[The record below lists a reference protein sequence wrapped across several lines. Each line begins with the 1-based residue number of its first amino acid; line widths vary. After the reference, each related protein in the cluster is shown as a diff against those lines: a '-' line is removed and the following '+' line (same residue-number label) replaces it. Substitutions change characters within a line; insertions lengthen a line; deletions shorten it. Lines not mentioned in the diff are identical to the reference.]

1 MEVSAAILG
10 AMSLSALG
18 GAILATLLW
27 RRAHA
32 APGARPLAVFILLVG
47 VWSVGLLIPNR
58 LGVALMSLAPLGG
71 AVFVHFAARLSGR
84 CGCLIRWT
92 YAIGGTA
99 MLAALANGAGRFV
112 PWPGIGILFRYEG
125 SGLMAGFVTIG
136 LAAFGHALLLD
147 AWRKAEGVHRRQ
159 VTLVLT
165 SSALGLISVSG
176 LAFPLIGVG
185 IPPWPLLVQPFYI
198 VVLAYAVLRY
208 RLMAVNRW
216 AVRAVGWGLLIG
228 LAGVVSATSA
238 GLVAEQAGAPFAW
251 TALSL
256 LAGLSLAAPVRR
268 LADRIIYPGGEVNAA
283 DLAQWRQDLAEAD
296 DDDDLTVR
304 AERLL
309 IQRLGGVPLSDI
321 DQAPP
326 GPRRVAEVMA
336 EVVAQA
342 KGDLSRRRTFAERQR
357 LAELGA
363 LAATIAHDI
372 RNPMNIIAMAMA
384 DTELGTKV
392 EIKTQLARMEALVR
406 DLLDYAK
413 PWRIEKVEVDLAAA
427 IAEADS
433 AVELDIP
440 PGLTLTADP
449 IRLRQALVNLLDN
462 ARAVG
467 GRVLVVA
474 ERRPDAVMIHVCD
487 DGPGIPDDIRASLFQ
502 PFISRSSG
510 GTGLGL
516 AIVAKVMAAH
526 GGSVALGQR
535 SGWSTCFTLR
545 FPVLAGGRPSIEGQ
559 AS

>member
-1 MEVSAAILG
+1 MDVSAAILG

-18 GAILATLLW
+18 GAVLAALLW
-27 RRAHA
+27 NRADA
-32 APGARPLAVFILLVG
+32 TPGARPLAVFILVVG

-71 AVFVHFAARLSGR
+71 AVFVHFAATLSGR
-84 CGCLIRWT
+84 YGCLIRWA

-99 MLAALANGAGRFV
+99 MLAALANGSGGFV
-112 PWPGIGILFRYEG
+112 PWPGIGMLFRYEG
-125 SGLMAGFVTIG
+125 AGLMAGFVTIG
-136 LAAFGHALLLD
+136 LAAFGHALLFD
-147 AWRKAEGVHRRQ
+147 TWRKAEGVHRRQ

-165 SSALGLISVSG
+165 SSALGLVSVTG
-176 LAFPLIGVG
+176 LGFPLIG
-185 IPPWPLLVQPFYI
+185 IDTTPWPLLLQPFYI
-198 VVLAYAVLRY
+198 AVLAYAVLRY

-216 AVRAVGWGLLIG
+216 AVRAVGWFLLIG
-228 LAGVVSATSA
+228 LAGVVSALSA
-238 GLVAEQAGAPFAW
+238 GLVAEQADAPFAW
-251 TALSL
+251 TAFAL
-256 LAGLSLAAPVRR
+256 LAGLGLAAPVRR
-268 LADRIIYPGGEVNAA
+268 LADRIIYPGGEVSAA
-283 DLAQWRQDLAEAD
+283 DLAHWRQDLDEAD
-296 DDDDLTVR
+296 DDDELTAR

-309 IQRLGGVPLSDI
+309 IQRLGGVPLSEL

-336 EVVAQA
+336 EVVTQA
-342 KGDLSRRRTFAERQR
+342 KADLSRRRSFAERQR

-372 RNPMNIIAMAMA
+372 RNPMNIISMAVA
-384 DTELGTKV
+384 DAEPGTKGEV
-392 EIKTQLARMEALVR
+392 KTQLARMEALVH

-413 PWRIEKVEVDLAAA
+413 PWRIETLEIDFAAA

-433 AVELDIP
+433 AVDLDIP
-440 PGLTLTADP
+440 PGLSLTADP

-462 ARAVG
+462 ARAAG

-474 ERRPDAVMIHVCD
+474 ERQPDAVVIHVCD
-487 DGPGIPDDIRASLFQ
+487 DGPGIPEDIRASLFQ

-526 GGSVALGQR
+526 NGSVVLSER
-535 SGWSTCFTLR
+535 PGWSTCFTLR
-545 FPVLAGGRPSIEGQ
+545 FPA
-559 AS
+559 